1 MQNLLDYDYQRDVPR
16 ELGINRLDSQ
26 FGGNPTIRIAGYGGT
41 AGITNS
47 PNNRFDNV
55 YQFTDNFTHV
65 RGNHS
70 LGMGASFRH
79 IATIAREP
87 NPIPGAYSPLPRATA
102 TLPGV
107 ANTGNAM
114 ADFLLGYPT
123 QTQGGIGN
131 GFRYTRHN
139 EFGAYFKDDWQVSS
153 QSHPEPGTALRPVSD
168 PGMKSS
174 TRCYT
179 SISIPAR
186 SLHRRN
192 TNRRDSRGLPIRP
205 IRLIWRPGSALL
217 TAPSATTGRF
227 CVEDMESSTLSPKAT
242 AWFLSP
248 ATKRRVIP
256 LTPTRSLPNLTLANG
271 FPLALATQSLSVLT
285 WEPQWKSPSSQQW
298 SLYVQRELVSNL
310 SVEVGYLGNKGSN
323 IMGQREYNR
332 PEPGATPIVSR
343 RRYPQYASV
352 AVIQPYGDS
361 WYHALKVNVDRR
373 FASSMGFRASWTF
386 AKSLNTTGL
395 GSYGESTEVIKRSP
409 FDVGAEKGRS
419 PYDARHRFTLSYAWE
434 LPFGPGKKFAT
445 DAKGFWG
452 GLVGGWQLNGITIL
466 QSGTPVDLT
475 LAADIAN
482 TGGAGGDNRP
492 DRIGDPNE
500 GGAKT
505 VQQWFNTAAFALPRQ
520 FVWGNAGKNLITG
533 PGITQ
538 WDISLFKNIALT
550 ETQRLQFRFEVF
562 NFINHPN
569 FDAPNAQFGTAQFG
583 RILSAG
589 EARELQFAVR
599 YSF

>member
-1 MQNLLDYDYQRDVPR
+1 
-16 ELGINRLDSQ
+16 
-26 FGGNPTIRIAGYGGT
+26 
-41 AGITNS
+41 
-47 PNNRFDNV
+47 
-55 YQFTDNFTHV
+55 
-65 RGNHS
+65 
-70 LGMGASFRH
+70 
-79 IATIAREP
+79 
-87 NPIPGAYSPLPRATA
+87 
-102 TLPGV
+102 
-107 ANTGNAM
+107 M

-123 QTQGGIGN
+123 QTQGGIGH

-139 EFGAYFKDDWQVSS
+139 EFGAYIKDDWQVSRNLTLNLGLRYDRFGAWYEKFDEVLYFDFNTGEITPPS
-153 QSHPEPGTALRPVSD
+153 QYEQKGFPRASYKADPIDLAPRFGFAYRPFGGNRTVLRGGYGIFYSFTQGYSLVLIPSNEKASYTFNAD
-168 PGMKSS
+168 P
-174 TRCYT
+174 
-179 SISIPAR
+179 I
-186 SLHRRN
+186 
-192 TNRRDSRGLPIRP
+192 
-205 IRLIWRPGSALL
+205 
-217 TAPSATTGRF
+217 
-227 CVEDMESSTLSPKAT
+227 V
-242 AWFLSP
+242 
-248 ATKRRVIP
+248 
-256 LTPTRSLPNLTLANG
+256 PNLTLANG

-332 PEPGATPIVSR
+332 PEPGATSIVSR

-361 WYHALKVNVDRR
+361 WYHGLKVNVDRR

-466 QSGTPVDLT
+466 QTGTPVDLT
-475 LAADIAN
+475 LATDIAN